1 MISNNSIIWQRDLL
15 SSLPTWI
22 STPSDLASSSTED
35 YVKASK
41 PKLLVIYWPTACGK
55 TALTIELAKKYN
67 GEVINADSRQIYRG
81 MNIGTG
87 KVTAEEMQGIP
98 HHLLD
103 ILDIH
108 EMYGVGEFAPEARR
122 IIADITARGKLPIL
136 SGGTGLFIDSVIGNF
151 TIPEVP
157 ADWSYRDE
165 LEVFREKEGNEALWQ
180 KLHEVDPSYAAELDP
195 RNYRYVMRGLEIW
208 KSTGQSKKVLGQK
221 TESPYDFLRITPYD
235 GNREKLY
242 ERINQRVEK
251 MFQDGLVEEVEAM
264 LKKDEYGNGI
274 PSSSGKMNP
283 LRSRDEWDPGIQEKI
298 LREASN
304 NIGKYSDLDSGSRLS
319 LLTQWKDLSGM
330 TGSLLKKYPGL
341 NAIGYREILPYL
353 EWTQSLE
360 KTIELV
366 QQNSRHY
373 AKRQLTWFRRY
384 NPEI

>member
-1 MISNNSIIWQRDLL
+1 MQYSLEKIISWLRIKTKN
-15 SSLPTWI
+15 
-22 STPSDLASSSTED
+22 
-35 YVKASK
+35 

-55 TALTIELAKKYN
+55 TTLTIELAKQYN

-87 KVTAEEMQGIP
+87 KVTQKEMQGIP

-136 SGGTGLFIDSVIGNF
+136 SWGTGLFIDSVIGNF

-157 ADWSYRDE
+157 ADWEYRDE
-165 LEVFREKEGNEALWQ
+165 LEAFREKEGNEALWE
-180 KLHEVDPSYAAELDP
+180 KLNAVDPDYASELDP
-195 RNYRYVMRGLEIW
+195 RNYRYVIRGLEIW
-208 KSTGQSKKVLGQK
+208 KATGQSKKVLWQK

-235 GNREKLY
+235 WDREKLY
-242 ERINQRVEK
+242 QKINQRVEE
-251 MFQDGLVEEVEAM
+251 MFRGGLIEEVFALVQSTKYRIQNDGSIFKE
-264 LKKDEYGNGI
+264 
-274 PSSSGKMNP
+274 NP
-283 LRSRDEWDPGIQEKI
+283 QLCPLSFVFCIEEI
-298 LREASN
+298 LRE
-304 NIGKYSDLDSGSRLS
+304 
-319 LLTQWKDLSGM
+319 
-330 TGSLLKKYPGL
+330 YPGL

-353 EWTQSLE
+353 ANTQSLE
-360 KTIELV
+360 KTLELV

>member
-1 MISNNSIIWQRDLL
+1 MIE
-15 SSLPTWI
+15 PWI
-22 STPSDLASSSTED
+22 STPSN
-35 YVKASK
+35 K

-55 TALTIELAKKYN
+55 TALTIEIAKQYN

-87 KVTAEEMQGIP
+87 KVTQEEMQGVP

-157 ADWSYRDE
+157 ADWEYRDE
-165 LEVFREKEGNEALWQ
+165 LEAFRDKEGNEALWE
-180 KLHEVDPSYAAELDP
+180 KLNAVDPDYASELDP
-195 RNYRYVMRGLEIW
+195 RNYRYVIRGLEIW
-208 KSTGQSKKVLGQK
+208 KATWQSKKVLGQK

-235 GNREKLY
+235 GDREKLY
-242 ERINQRVEK
+242 NKINQRVEE
-251 MFQDGLVEEVEAM
+251 MFRMGLIEEVSNLLWAHNPA
-264 LKKDEYGNGI
+264 DEDI
-274 PSSSGKMNP
+274 
-283 LRSRDEWDPGIQEKI
+283 
-298 LREASN
+298 
-304 NIGKYSDLDSGSRLS
+304 LS
-319 LLTQWKDLSGM
+319 LL
-330 TGSLLKKYPGL
+330 PGL

-353 EWTQSLE
+353 AQTQSLE
-360 KTIELV
+360 RTLELV

>member
-1 MISNNSIIWQRDLL
+1 MQDVQ
-15 SSLPTWI
+15 TWLYKK
-22 STPSDLASSSTED
+22 SD
-35 YVKASK
+35 K

-55 TALTIELAKKYN
+55 TALTIELAQKYN

-87 KVTAEEMQGIP
+87 KVTEEEMQGVP

-103 ILDIH
+103 ILDTH

-136 SGGTGLFIDSVIGNF
+136 SGGTWLFIDAVVWNF

-157 ADWSYRDE
+157 ADWEYRDE
-165 LEVFREKEGNEALWQ
+165 LEAFREKEGNEALWG
-180 KLHEVDPSYAAELDP
+180 KLNAVDPDYASELDP
-195 RNYRYVMRGLEIW
+195 RNYRYVIRGLEIW
-208 KSTGQSKKVLGQK
+208 KATGQSKKVLGQK

-235 GNREKLY
+235 GDREKLY
-242 ERINQRVEK
+242 QKINQRVEQ
-251 MFQDGLVEEVEAM
+251 MFQQGLIDELDGL
-264 LKKDEYGNGI
+264 LKNYELRITNYEI
-274 PSSSGKMNP
+274 PEI
-283 LRSRDEWDPGIQEKI
+283 LEK
-298 LREASN
+298 LP
-304 NIGKYSDLDSGSRLS
+304 
-319 LLTQWKDLSGM
+319 W
-330 TGSLLKKYPGL
+330 L

-353 EWTQSLE
+353 ARTQSLE
-360 KTIELV
+360 KTLELV